1 MSLKWLN
8 EIAPFLNEKC
18 TGMHNQAEQ
27 QTGHLLY
34 KALVAVLP
42 CGMCSFKE
50 LLRPFMKRLK
60 EKIKFPS
67 LLLWNRKLEG
77 NVEALYVVS
86 HLDNIS

>member
-18 TGMHNQAEQ
+18 TGNYQAEQ

-34 KALVAVLP
+34 KALLAGLA

-50 LLRPFMKRLK
+50 LLRPFMKGIK